1 MERRPT
7 RSTRTDTLFPYTT
20 LFRSAFDD
28 GRGHGTSVVRG
39 IFAGEAACLLG
50 RPAAIDRPLGIDA
63 NRPLKGDRRRTG
75 AWSTPS
81 STYRVAI
88 SAPGASP
95 FSTQA

>member
-1 MERRPT
+1 MDDRQPCGAERLQVDDAIAP
-7 RSTRTDTLFPYTT
+7 PA
-20 LFRSAFDD
+20 AFDD

-39 IFAGEAACLLG
+39 IFAGEADCLLG

-63 NRPLKGDRRRTG
+63 NRPLTGDRRRTG

-88 SAPGASP
+88 ISPGALP
-95 FSTQA
+95 LPPQA